1 MNKPT
6 ACTILGVRPDIQP
19 DELKKRYHTLMM
31 LTHPDS
37 PEEHEYPYAVHEI
50 NVAYEYLLKHIKE
63 ETRQK
68 EAEEK
73 TRIRWNAPEN
83 PNAYAPRDIYQY
95 VDDAE
100 GNRIGTVTVD
110 TGRFMWIP
118 DEEFPLFLKSLY
130 ACARQL
136 IADDDEEKHTDRS
149 DDTDLLADIAYL
161 LAGQFFGA
169 DMALSLMKKEKNED
183 IYYCKA
189 MLELAAGAKQ
199 PVAGTTLTPAYV
211 RDHRLYMSDRAGHEL
226 GYISFKDDRLLFG
239 LVPLFEQRKVQV
251 KAAVSETRGSVDIDL
266 YLKRIDTDGSS
277 AVDSVNLRIMERLR
291 EAK

>member
-19 DELKKRYHTLMM
+19 DELKKRYHALMM

-50 NVAYEYLLKHIKE
+50 NVAYEYLLKHMKE

-73 TRIRWNAPEN
+73 SRIRWNAPEN

-149 DDTDLLADIAYL
+149 DDVGLLADIAYL

-169 DMALSLMKKEKNED
+169 DMALSLMKKEKTED

-189 MLELAAGAKQ
+189 MLELGTGAKQ
-199 PVAGTTLTPAYV
+199 PVTGDTLIPSHV

-251 KAAVSETRGSVDIDL
+251 KATVSESGRSVDIDF

-291 EAK
+291 D